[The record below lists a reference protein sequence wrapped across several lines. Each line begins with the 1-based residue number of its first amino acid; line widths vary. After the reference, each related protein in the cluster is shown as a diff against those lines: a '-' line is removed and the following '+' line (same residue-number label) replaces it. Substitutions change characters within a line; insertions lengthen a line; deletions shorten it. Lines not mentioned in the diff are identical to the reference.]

1 MTLFKNGKLR
11 IQMNIVFFGSS
22 SFGGPSLEALL
33 DSKHRIF
40 CVVTQPDRQ
49 KGRGLVK
56 AATPIKILAL
66 NKRLNFYQPD
76 NVNSTQ
82 SIELLKSL
90 QADLFIV
97 IAYGQILSAD
107 ILRIPKIF
115 SINLHASLLPKYRG
129 AAPINW
135 AIINGE
141 TETGITIIKMN
152 EKMDAGEIILQ
163 KKLDIDSNDTSVSL
177 EEKLAH
183 RGVGVLLECLDKI
196 ENKNFQILSQDES
209 KVSFALK
216 LKKKDSLIDWGKSA
230 ADIHNLIRGCLDWP
244 GAFTYL
250 KGKMLKIYKASTV
263 PAVSALKHLPAE
275 IIHIDKNGILVATG
289 KDCLLIEE
297 LQLEGRRIM
306 KAEEFIA
313 GHKICTGEIL
323 GKK

>member
-1 MTLFKNGKLR
+1 
-11 IQMNIVFFGSS
+11 MNIVFFGSS
-22 SFGGPSLEALL
+22 SFGGLSLEALL

-56 AATPIKILAL
+56 VATPIKILAL
-66 NKRLNFYQPD
+66 NKRLKFYQPD

-90 QADLFIV
+90 KADLFIV

-141 TETGITIIKMN
+141 IETGLTIIKMN
-152 EKMDAGEIILQ
+152 EQMDAGEIISQ
-163 KKLDIDSNDTSVSL
+163 RKINIDSSDTAVIL
-177 EEKLAH
+177 EEKLAKE
-183 RGVGVLLECLDKI
+183 GADLLLKCLDKI
-196 ENKNFQILSQDES
+196 ENKSFQLLSQDET
-209 KVSFALK
+209 KISFAPK
-216 LKKKDSLIDWGKSA
+216 LKKKDGLINWHGSA
-230 ADIHNLIRGCLDWP
+230 LDIQNLIKGCLDWP
-244 GAFTYL
+244 STFTYY
-250 KGKMLKIYKASTV
+250 KGKLLKIYKVKILSPSYQATK
-263 PAVSALKHLPAE
+263 PPGE
-275 IIHIDKNGILVATG
+275 IVEVYKEGIVVATG
-289 KDCLLIEE
+289 LDNLLIEE
-297 LQLEGRRIM
+297 LQIEGKRRM
-306 KAEEFIA
+306 KTEEFIA